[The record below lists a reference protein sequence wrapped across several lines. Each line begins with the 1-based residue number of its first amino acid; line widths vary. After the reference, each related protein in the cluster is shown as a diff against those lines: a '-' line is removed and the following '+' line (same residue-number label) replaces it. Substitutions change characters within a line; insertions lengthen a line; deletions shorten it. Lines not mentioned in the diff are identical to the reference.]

1 MAAPPDATPAAL
13 ADPLLQ
19 YVVLRRDM
27 WAAGGGPGA
36 PSGAPWPLGAVAAQ
50 AAHAATAALW
60 ESRDAPDTVSYCTG
74 DALNHMTKV
83 VLEVADGA
91 ALEALAA
98 RLGGAGVAHRVWVE
112 LPEGVPTAVAS
123 APGRK
128 SMLQPHFKAGKLCRV
143 GIGGGK

>member
-1 MAAPPDATPAAL
+1 M
-13 ADPLLQ
+13 Q

-27 WAAGGGPGA
+27 WAGGAGA
-36 PSGAPWPLGAVAAQ
+36 PAGAPWPLGAVAAQ

-60 ESRDAPDTVSYCTG
+60 ESRDRAETAAYCAPD
-74 DALNHMTKV
+74 ALPHMTKV

-91 ALEALAA
+91 ALEKLA
-98 RLGGAGVAHRVWVE
+98 GGLATAGVPHRVWVE

-128 SMLQPHFKAGKLCRV
+128 SVLQPHFKAGKLCRA
-143 GIGGGK
+143 GIGGK

>member
-1 MAAPPDATPAAL
+1 MASASDTAPPP
-13 ADPLLQ
+13 DPLMQ
-19 YVVLRRDM
+19 YIVLRRDM
-27 WAAGGGPGA
+27 WGGGGPGA
-36 PSGAPWPLGAVAAQ
+36 PAGAPWPLGAVAAQ

-60 ESRDAPDTVSYCTG
+60 ESRGAADTVAYCTG

-91 ALEALAA
+91 ALADLAA
-98 RLGGAGVAHRVWVE
+98 RLGGAGVAHRVWTE

-128 SMLQPHFKAGKLCRV
+128 SVLQPHFKAGKLCRV
-143 GIGGGK
+143 GIGGGKTGA